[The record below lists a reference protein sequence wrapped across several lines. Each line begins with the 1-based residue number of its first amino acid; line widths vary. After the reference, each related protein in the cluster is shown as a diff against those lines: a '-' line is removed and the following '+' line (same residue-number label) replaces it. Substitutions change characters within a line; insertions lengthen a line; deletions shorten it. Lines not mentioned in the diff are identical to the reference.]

1 MNTSPGNFP
10 DTRRPV
16 NARLILDAEAVRRA
30 LARIAHEI
38 IERTPSL
45 DALAFVGLP
54 TRGFPIAQRL
64 AVLLHEIHGVQVPV
78 GQMDITFHRDDLLLR
93 TPIPQ
98 STHIPFDITNRVIL
112 LVDDVLFTGRSVRAA
127 LNALNDFGRP
137 SAIQLAA
144 LVDRGHR
151 QLPIRAD
158 YVGKNIPTALTDQVR
173 VKMQEVDG
181 LDAVEVLV

>member
-1 MNTSPGNFP
+1 MKPPTGNLSET
-10 DTRRPV
+10 TRTPNV
-16 NARLILDAEAVRRA
+16 RLILDAEALRRA

-38 IERTPSL
+38 VERTSGR
-45 DALAFVGLP
+45 DTLAFIGLP
-54 TRGFPIAQRL
+54 TRGYPLAQRL
-64 AVLLHEIHGVQVPV
+64 ATLIQEINGHQVPV

-98 STHIPFDITNRVIL
+98 STHLPFDISNRMIL

-137 SAIQLAA
+137 SAVQLAA
-144 LVDRGHR
+144 LIDRGHR

-158 YVGKNIPTALTDQVR
+158 YVGKNIPTALSDQIR
-173 VKMQEVDG
+173 VKMTEIDG
-181 LDAVEVLV
+181 VDAVEVVG